1 MDRVSF
7 WLKEIRAP
15 FLSLSVVLVFLG
27 TSIAFAEGVFHP
39 WRALLALVGLVALH
53 VSVNVLNEYSDYQR
67 TGIDLYTSPTPFS
80 GGSGMLVAGK
90 IAPAHAHAVG
100 IGCLALGV
108 GIGLFFLWLTNLWL
122 LPLLLLGGFA
132 VYFYTDFLA
141 RYALGEVFAGL
152 GLGSLPVLGASF
164 VQTEHYS
171 IQAVAG
177 AIPAGILTFNLLLI
191 NEFPDLEADTWGGR
205 KNLLIAFGALTG
217 GRTYTVLLVFMYVWI
232 ALAALT
238 GFMPVYCLAAVATAA
253 IAWKPM
259 KWTWTGGVTRDGTV
273 PALAANVVTNLAT
286 QTLLGA
292 GFLAGRFC

>member
-1 MDRVSF
+1 MDRLGL
-7 WLKEIRAP
+7 WLKEVRAP

-27 TSIAFAEGVFHP
+27 TSIAVAEGAFDP
-39 WRALLALVGLVALH
+39 WRALLALIGLVALH
-53 VSVNVLNEYSDYQR
+53 ISVNVLNEYSDFEK

-90 IAPAHAHAVG
+90 IAPARAYAVG
-100 IGCLALGV
+100 VGFLALGA
-108 GIGLFFLWLTNLWL
+108 GIGVYFLWLTNMWL
-122 LPLLLLGGFA
+122 LPLLLIGGFA

-152 GLGSLPVLGASF
+152 GLGTLPVLGASF

-171 IQAVAG
+171 VQAVAG

-205 KNLLIAFGALTG
+205 KNLLIAFGPLAG
-217 GRTYTVLLVFMYVWI
+217 GKIYTMLLVFMYVWI
-232 ALAALT
+232 IVAAFA
-238 GFMPVYCLAAVATAA
+238 GFIPVYCLAALATLA

-259 KWTWTGGVTRDGTV
+259 KWTWTGSANQEETV
-273 PALAANVVTNLAT
+273 PALASNVVTNLAT
-286 QTLLGA
+286 QSLLGA
-292 GFLAGRFC
+292 GFLAATYW

>member
-1 MDRVSF
+1 MDRLSF

-15 FLSLSVVLVFLG
+15 FLSLSLVLIFLG

-39 WRALLALVGLVALH
+39 WRALLALIGLAALH
-53 VSVNVLNEYSDYQR
+53 ISVNVLNEYSDFQK

-80 GGSGMLVAGK
+80 GGSGMLVAGN
-90 IAPAHAHAVG
+90 IAPAQAHAVG
-100 IGCLALGV
+100 IGFLALGA

-122 LPLLLLGGFA
+122 LPLLLMGGFA

-152 GLGSLPVLGASF
+152 GLGTLPVLGASF

-191 NEFPDLEADTWGGR
+191 NEFPDLEADTLGGR
-205 KNLLIAFGALTG
+205 KNLLIAFGPLTG
-217 GRTYTVLLVFMYVWI
+217 GRIYSVLLVFMYVWI
-232 ALAALT
+232 AVAAFA
-238 GFMPVYCLAAVATAA
+238 GFMPVYCLAGVATVAV
-253 IAWKPM
+253 AWKPM
-259 KWTWTGGVTRDGTV
+259 KWAWTGGADKDGTV
-273 PALAANVVTNLAT
+273 PALGSNVVTNLAT

-292 GFLAGRFC
+292 GFIAGTYW

>member
-1 MDRVSF
+1 MDRLSF

-15 FLSLSVVLVFLG
+15 FLSLSLVLVFLG
-27 TSIAFAEGVFHP
+27 TSIAFSEGVFHL
-39 WRALLALVGLVALH
+39 WRALLALIGLAALH
-53 VSVNVLNEYSDYQR
+53 ISVNVLNEYSDFQK

-90 IAPAHAHAVG
+90 IAPAQAYVVG
-100 IGCLALGV
+100 IGFLALGA

-152 GLGSLPVLGASF
+152 GLGALPVLGASF

-171 IQAVAG
+171 IQAIAG

-205 KNLLIAFGALTG
+205 KNLLIVLGALTG
-217 GRTYTVLLVFMYVWI
+217 GRIYTGLLVFMYIWI
-232 ALAALT
+232 AGAALA
-238 GFMPVYCLAAVATAA
+238 GVVPVYCLAAVATAA

-259 KWTWTGGVTRDGTV
+259 KWAWTGGANKDGTV
-273 PALAANVVTNLAT
+273 PALASNVLTNLAT
-286 QTLLGA
+286 QTLLGV
-292 GFLAGRFC
+292 GFLAGTYW